1 MTEILFLG
9 DQGKSIAF
17 IMNREIERN
26 WSFVGPEDKFFWACW
41 VPGATGP
48 MLHSKSDVLNLFKNY
63 KLPILPPFTLS
74 R

>member
-26 WSFVGPEDKFFWACW
+26 WSFAGPEDKFCL
-41 VPGATGP
+41 G
-48 MLHSKSDVLNLFKNY
+48 MLG
-63 KLPILPPFTLS
+63 S
-74 R
+74 RGHWPHAAL